1 MDNNQTSLTRL
12 QTSLQTEMQSV
23 VQKYGEDYLR
33 FLRAYPTLR
42 KREELITTARRAVRE
57 GGMSFAQIDN
67 YFSKGASEWW
77 IKVMLIDLLTFL
89 GAMDSVTSYQVKGIA
104 ARIRQEYY
112 HLTPSELTHFFYS
125 FSMGDY
131 GKLYA
136 GRTVNPQDILI
147 GLKEYMYHL
156 YEQRAQYDSDQRKI
170 KQEQELEQSK
180 REAVDFEEYKRLKGL
195 PKDYKTPHEKV
206 KEYIKKHQQE
216 SKRK

>member
-1 MDNNQTSLTRL
+1 
-12 QTSLQTEMQSV
+12 MQSEYNTA
-23 VQKYGEDYLR
+23 VQKFGSGDVD
-33 FLRAYPTLR
+33 FLKQYPTVR
-42 KREELITTARRAVRE
+42 KRDELINSAYDAVKK
-57 GGMSFAQIDN
+57 GGMSLVQIDN
-67 YFSKGASEWW
+67 HFAKGASEWW

-170 KQEQELEQSK
+170 KQEQELEQ
-180 REAVDFEEYKRLKGL
+180 
-195 PKDYKTPHEKV
+195 
-206 KEYIKKHQQE
+206 
-216 SKRK
+216 

>member
-1 MDNNQTSLTRL
+1 
-12 QTSLQTEMQSV
+12 MQSV

>member
-1 MDNNQTSLTRL
+1 
-12 QTSLQTEMQSV
+12 MQSV
-23 VQKYGEDYLR
+23 VQKYGEDYLK
-33 FLRAYPTLR
+33 FLRTYPTLR

-57 GGMSFAQIDN
+57 GGMSLVQIDN
-67 YFSKGASEWW
+67 HFAKGASEWW

>member
-1 MDNNQTSLTRL
+1 
-12 QTSLQTEMQSV
+12 MQSV

-170 KQEQELEQSK
+170 KQEQDLEQSK

-195 PKDYKTPHEKV
+195 PKDYKAPHEKV

>member
-1 MDNNQTSLTRL
+1 
-12 QTSLQTEMQSV
+12 MQSV
-23 VQKYGEDYLR
+23 VQKYGEDYLK